1 MIDLKNLRSVVKKFI
16 GESLAAFTATHPDV
30 RPSCFGLFCQG
41 YYGSLSVFVD
51 TAAHAQEKLSKH
63 DQWLADQKKDQATI
77 ELMGEKKFRHWIRI
91 MEAQGK
97 DSMGRFNISCNDFA
111 FCAGELSFPDWPE
124 PHTETD
130 GEVGR
135 WDFRWPDGR
144 VTTADTD
151 EGDAGIDREV
161 FAFLIACLESFDA
174 SSQLKTE
181 AVFRIG
187 VEMHDQRFVKFWV
200 PKQLQSK
207 GYQPYEYCYKDLGF

>member
-1 MIDLKNLRSVVKKFI
+1 MIYFKKLRLVVQKFI
-16 GESLAAFTATHPDV
+16 GESLAEFTMKHPDV

-41 YYGSLSVFVD
+41 YYGSISAFVD

-77 ELMGEKKFRHWIRI
+77 ELMGEKKFRKWIRI
-91 MEAQGK
+91 MEAQGR
-97 DSMGRFNISCNDFA
+97 DSMGRFNTSCNDFA
-111 FCAGELSFPDWPE
+111 FCAGELNVTDWPE

-135 WDFRWPDGR
+135 WDFHWPDGR
-144 VTTADTD
+144 VTTADTN

-161 FAFLIACLESFDA
+161 FPFLIECLKSFGPSKVNA
-174 SSQLKTE
+174 E
-181 AVFRIG
+181 GVFRVG
-187 VEMHDQRFVKFWV
+187 VEMHDQTFVKFWA
-200 PKQLQSK
+200 PEQLGSK